1 MNMKILLKIIDEKAE
16 FSECEKGCELNVL
29 RMGTWAFTKKEA
41 NINLNVITIVKL
53 FSKMMT
59 NVKLWLKMIENKPKA
74 CDCEI
79 ECLIQCQTKVKLN
92 V

>member
-1 MNMKILLKIIDEKAE
+1 MKNE
-16 FSECEKGCELNVL
+16 SELNVL
-29 RMGTWAFTKKEA
+29 QIGTRAFNKKEA
-41 NINLNVITIVKL
+41 NINLNVYWLWSL

-59 NVKLWLKMIENKPKA
+59 NVKLLLKMIENKPKA